1 MNQPT
6 QSLKV
11 GIVGVGSMGRNHT
24 RVAVANPLVEC
35 KGIFDP
41 NEKVGVS
48 VAADYS
54 CRYFDDYDNF
64 LSEIDAVVIA
74 SPTTTHYELAKKALL
89 NGKHCLIEKPITVA
103 IHEAEELQRIA
114 VERNLVI
121 SVGHVE
127 RYNPVFQELK
137 NILEN
142 KEILGVKVNRLGY
155 NTNRANDVDVVL
167 DLMIHDLDN
176 VNKLLPEKLNVI
188 GAAGGNFY
196 TKNLDYVSAIIRTD
210 SGIVC
215 DITASKAS
223 QIKQR
228 TLQVSCGDC
237 FVTVD
242 FLHKD
247 IEVNR
252 HAQGSYIADNSDVK
266 YKQEYLV
273 ERVLVPNVEPLMAEH
288 TDFAEA
294 ILKGREP
301 KVTAQDGIDALKLAI
316 EVQDKCREA

>member
-1 MNQPT
+1 MNLPS
-6 QSLKV
+6 QSLRI
-11 GIVGVGSMGRNHT
+11 GIVGTGSMGRNHT

-35 KGIFDP
+35 KGVFDP
-41 NEKVGVS
+41 NEKQGIS
-48 VAADYS
+48 VATEYG
-54 CRYFDDYDNF
+54 CRYFDDFEGF
-64 LSEIDAVVIA
+64 LDAVDAIVIS
-74 SPTTTHYELAKKALL
+74 SPTTTHYSIAKQALL
-89 NGKHCLIEKPITVA
+89 AGKHCLIEKPITVQ
-103 IHEAEELQRIA
+103 ISEAEELQQIA
-114 VERNLVI
+114 LEEGLVI

-127 RYNPVFQELK
+127 RYNPVFSELC

-142 KEILGVKVNRLGY
+142 KEVLGIKVNRLGY

-167 DLMIHDLDN
+167 DLMIHDIDN
-176 VNKLLPEKLNVI
+176 INKLIPEKLHVV
-188 GAAGGNFY
+188 GAIGGNFHTTNY
-196 TKNLDYVSAIIRTD
+196 DYVTSIIKTD

-223 QIKQR
+223 QTKQR
-228 TLQVSCGDC
+228 TVQISCTDC

-247 IEVNR
+247 IEVTR
-252 HAQGSYIADNSDVK
+252 HAQGSYISENTDVK

-288 TDFAEA
+288 SDFAEA
-294 ILKGREP
+294 ILKKRSP

-316 EVQDKCREA
+316 EVQNKCKEG